1 MINIKILFI
10 FLFIILLILI
20 FTRFE
25 KEITV
30 KSKYTIH
37 SSFGKSKYYIVDT
50 NNNVYQIT
58 DNLLLFQFN
67 KKNNYDLININQKY
81 KIIGY
86 SFRINSLK
94 IYPKIYDLK
103 KYKS

>member
-1 MINIKILFI
+1 MINIQILFFVI
-10 FLFIILLILI
+10 FIILLILI

-25 KEITV
+25 KEIIV
-30 KSKYTIH
+30 KSKYIIH

-81 KIIGY
+81 KIFGY
-86 SFRINSLK
+86 SFRINFLK
-94 IYPKIYDLK
+94 IYPKIINLK
-103 KYKS
+103 KI

>member
-1 MINIKILFI
+1 MINIKLLFI
-10 FLFIILLILI
+10 VLFIILLILI

-30 KSKYTIH
+30 KFKYTIH

>member
-1 MINIKILFI
+1 MINIKLLFI
-10 FLFIILLILI
+10 VLFIILLILI

-67 KKNNYDLININQKY
+67 KKNNYDLVNINQKY

-94 IYPKIYDLK
+94 IYSKIYDLK
-103 KYKS
+103 KI